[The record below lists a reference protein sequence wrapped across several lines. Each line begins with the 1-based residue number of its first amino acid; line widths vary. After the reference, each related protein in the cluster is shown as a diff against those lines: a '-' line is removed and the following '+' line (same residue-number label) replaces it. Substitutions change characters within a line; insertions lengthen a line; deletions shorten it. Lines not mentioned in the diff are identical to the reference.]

1 MDGAFASPLLQ
12 PLSAPGADKLTFPEI
27 PSKKSSF
34 DDFLEEGISMVVSN
48 NDHFTGPGSKLPRSQ
63 RLYLAILLGM
73 MAAFGP
79 LCTDTYLPSL
89 PDLATDLS
97 VSTAVTQLTITS
109 CLLGMALGQIF
120 VGPISDNKGRRWP
133 LFVSLA
139 LFTAASV
146 LCTLANSGNAFII
159 LRFAQ
164 GLGGAGGIVLSRA
177 IACDLFRGSE
187 LTSFMSLLMSI
198 QGIAPILG
206 PIAGGAI
213 AGLGSWR
220 LIFAALTL
228 FGIVLFLM
236 TIRALPETLPAHQK
250 GKGSIMASIR
260 GMGELFREK
269 AFLCYAGVQGFTMAG
284 FFGYVASSPFIIQNI
299 YGLSVTAYSIIFA
312 INAFSIMIAALI
324 TGRLSRHIG
333 DATLLQ
339 TGDIL
344 RCLACMGTLVI
355 TIWTPES
362 PLPLLA
368 AIFCMV
374 ALQGVTLTASFT
386 LAINAQKVGAGTA
399 SGILGVATFIF
410 GACSSPL
417 VGLAGPDSAVPL
429 GLVSAITGVLSLAL
443 TVLGNRTSKRQLQTG
458 AISS

>member
-1 MDGAFASPLLQ
+1 MTSYIHD
-12 PLSAPGADKLTFPEI
+12 
-27 PSKKSSF
+27 
-34 DDFLEEGISMVVSN
+34 N
-48 NDHFTGPGSKLPRSQ
+48 FTSPGSKLPRSR
-63 RLYLAILLGM
+63 RLYLALVLGM

-97 VSTAVTQLTITS
+97 IPTAVTQLTITS

-120 VGPISDNKGRRWP
+120 VGPVSDTQGRRWP

-139 LFTAASV
+139 LFTAASI
-146 LCTLANSGNAFII
+146 LCTVADSGNMFIV

-177 IACDLFRGSE
+177 IACDLFRGAE

-213 AGLGSWR
+213 ASFGNWR
-220 LIFAALTL
+220 FIFGALTL
-228 FGIVLFLM
+228 FGVVLFLM
-236 TIRALPETLPAHQK
+236 TVRDLPETLPTRQQ
-250 GKGSIMASIR
+250 SRRSVLASIK
-260 GMGELFREK
+260 GMVALFHEK
-269 AFLCYAGVQGFTMAG
+269 AFMCYAGVQGFTMAG

-299 YGLSVTAYSIIFA
+299 YGLSMTAYSIIFA

-324 TGRLSRHIG
+324 TGRLSQRFG
-333 DATLLQ
+333 DARLLQ
-339 TGDIL
+339 VGDTL
-344 RCLACMGTLVI
+344 RCLACLAVLLVSLWLP
-355 TIWTPES
+355 TS

-368 AIFCMV
+368 AILCMV
-374 ALQGVTLTASFT
+374 ALQGVTMTASFT

-417 VGLAGPDSAVPL
+417 VGLAGPNSAIPL
-429 GLVSAITGVLSLAL
+429 GLVSAVTGVLSFVL
-443 TVLGNRTSKRQLQTG
+443 TVLGNRNARNGNQ
-458 AISS
+458 

>member
-1 MDGAFASPLLQ
+1 MLGSL
-12 PLSAPGADKLTFPEI
+12 
-27 PSKKSSF
+27 
-34 DDFLEEGISMVVSN
+34 
-48 NDHFTGPGSKLPRSQ
+48 NDPFTGPGTKLSRSR
-63 RLYLAILLGM
+63 RLYLAVLLGM

-79 LCTDTYLPSL
+79 LCTDTYLPAL
-89 PDLATDLS
+89 PDLANDLS

-120 VGPISDNKGRRWP
+120 VGPISDSRGRRWP
-133 LFVSLA
+133 LFVSLV
-139 LFTAASV
+139 LFTIASI
-146 LCTLANSGNAFII
+146 LCTFADSGNLFIV
-159 LRFAQ
+159 LRLAQ

-177 IACDLFRGSE
+177 IACDLFRGAE

-206 PIAGGAI
+206 PIVGGGI

-220 LIFAALTL
+220 HIFGALAL
-228 FGIVLFLM
+228 FGIVLLVM
-236 TIRALPETLPAHQK
+236 SVRGLPETLPDHQK
-250 GKGSIMASIR
+250 SKGSVMTSIR
-260 GMGELFREK
+260 GMGALFHEK

-312 INAFSIMIAALI
+312 VNAFSIMVAALL
-324 TGRLSRHIG
+324 TGRLSRRI
-333 DATLLQ
+333 DETSLLL
-339 TGDIL
+339 TGDTL
-344 RCLACMGTLVI
+344 RCLACLSI
-355 TIWTPES
+355 LAISIWAPAS

-368 AIFCMV
+368 AILCMV

-429 GLVSAITGVLSLAL
+429 GLVSATTGLLSLVL
-443 TVLGNRTSKRQLQTG
+443 TIMGNRASKKIFSMKNEAQ
-458 AISS
+458 